1 VKHVYLGRQ
10 TNKPMDTHT
19 LIQIHGH
26 RYRQTGTH
34 THADTHTHTHE
45 HKDKHAH
52 RHTDTDTVALISAEP
67 QALWR
72 SSLPLP
78 RTVCVVCVS
87 ATWILAW
94 LLADLH

>member
-1 VKHVYLGRQ
+1 MKHVYLGRQ

-52 RHTDTDTVALISAEP
+52 RQSACGTNRLKE
-67 QALWR
+67 AK
-72 SSLPLP
+72 
-78 RTVCVVCVS
+78 
-87 ATWILAW
+87 WIRW
-94 LLADLH
+94 KPI